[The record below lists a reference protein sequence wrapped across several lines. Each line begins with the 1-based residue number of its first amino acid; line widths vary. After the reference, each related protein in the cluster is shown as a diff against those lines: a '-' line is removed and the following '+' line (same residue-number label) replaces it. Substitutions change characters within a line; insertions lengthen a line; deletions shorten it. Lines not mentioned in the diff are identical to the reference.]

1 MKRRKQ
7 MKMKRIF
14 LVFFTIVL
22 IYAISWGATV
32 GLLWLACWVFNWAKL
47 YSFFSIGPIIF
58 SWKIATAIWAL
69 LCILKTI
76 LGSGSSSKNS

>member
-1 MKRRKQ
+1 MKK
-7 MKMKRIF
+7 IA
-14 LVFFTIVL
+14 LVL
-22 IYAISWGATV
+22 ITITLIFAISWGATV
-32 GLLWLACWVFNWAKL
+32 GLLYLACWVFNWAKL

-69 LCILKTI
+69 ICILKTI

>member
-1 MKRRKQ
+1 

-14 LVFFTIVL
+14 LVFFTIAL

-47 YSFFSIGPIIF
+47 YSFFFIGPIIF

>member
-1 MKRRKQ
+1 

-14 LVFFTIVL
+14 LVIFTIAL

-58 SWKIATAIWAL
+58 SWKITTAIWAL